1 MAKLYHSPL
10 FGHIRK
16 YLLGSRK
23 DETVFLFV
31 PYVKMQVLEELL
43 DGVQNKVVLITT
55 WEPRDIQ
62 LGSSDLALYPFCKRR
77 GMPLYVSDRLH
88 LKVYSVGLVS
98 AMLAT
103 GNISRR
109 GLLPDGNYE
118 AATMPERLTSE
129 DRLFFE
135 RIRID
140 ARLVD
145 DVMYEHIRKWIDEN
159 KMTMPK
165 RIRLKDII
173 QAPRKDDFLTSAL
186 PMTRSI
192 GDLVSGYMRIGAG
205 SAPSDD
211 PETVA
216 CVFHDLANYGIETGL
231 SKDGFMREL
240 TSRFFG
246 HPFIHKI
253 DEFIDPEAYFGRIKE
268 WIQCSCTDVPVPSR
282 RELTGNVQVL
292 LEWFVEL
299 GNGRYAVDVPGAHSQ
314 RIRNIDRMA

>member
-16 YLLGSRK
+16 YLLDSRK

-31 PYVKMQVLEELL
+31 PYVKIQVLEGLL

-77 GMPLYVSDRLH
+77 GIPMYVSDRLH

-103 GNISRR
+103 GNISSR

-135 RIRID
+135 RIRMD

-145 DVMYEHIRKWIDEN
+145 DVMYEHVRKWIDEN
-159 KMTMPK
+159 KMAMPK

-173 QAPRKDDFLTSAL
+173 HAPRKDDFLTSAL

-205 SAPSDD
+205 NTPSDD
-211 PETVA
+211 PETAA
-216 CVFHDLANYGIETGL
+216 CVFHDLANYGMALGL
-231 SKDGFMREL
+231 SENEFRQVLSE
-240 TSRFFG
+240 RFFA
-246 HPFIHKI
+246 HPFIRKI
-253 DEFIDPEAYFGRIKE
+253 DGFIAPAAHFGGIKV
-268 WIQCSCTDVPVPSR
+268 WVQNSCTDVPVPSR
-282 RELTGNVQVL
+282 RELTENVQVL
-292 LEWFVEL
+292 LGWFESL
-299 GNGRYAVDVPGAHSQ
+299 GGGRYVVDVPGMHSQ
-314 RIRNIDRMA
+314 RIRKT